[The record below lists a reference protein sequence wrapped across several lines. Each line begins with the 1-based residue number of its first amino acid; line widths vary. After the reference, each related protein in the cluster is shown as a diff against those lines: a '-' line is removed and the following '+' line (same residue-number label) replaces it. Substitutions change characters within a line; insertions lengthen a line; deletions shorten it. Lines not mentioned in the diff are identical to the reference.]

1 MRFFISTFL
10 ISLSLITNLYAD
22 SGEVVTGRTFK
33 YDNLTLGWPD
43 QKGTIVNRAGYAFC
57 YSEKHEQPLWVMYK
71 LTKAEVINKVCK
83 RRDNFRK
90 DPLVPTGS
98 ALLEDYKGTGYDRGH
113 LAPAAD
119 MAWSEQAMSESFYLS
134 NMSPQKGSLNRGRWK
149 DLETLVRNWAVAN
162 DEVYVITG
170 PIIRPNH
177 ATIGPNKVTVPQWYY
192 KIVLDVKSPG
202 LKGIGFLMPNRKAE
216 KECSAYAVTIDKIE
230 EITGLDFFERLDDS
244 LETKLEG
251 SFDLSQ
257 WNFNPNAYIYKKAM
271 SIPKAQKPAS
281 TGKYWITSS
290 SKKRHNSRCKNY
302 KKTKGYQ
309 GSATDGVACKICGG

>member
-1 MRFFISTFL
+1 MRSILTTLLLS
-10 ISLSLITNLYAD
+10 ISLFTTAATKD
-22 SGEVVTGRTFK
+22 SGEVVNFSSNYK
-33 YDNLTLGWPD
+33 YDNLDLGWPMME
-43 QKGTIVNRAGYAFC
+43 GTLINRVGYAFC

-71 LTKAEVINKVCK
+71 LTKNEVLNKVCK

-98 ALLEDYKGTGYDRGH
+98 ALLEDYKGSGYDRGH

-119 MAWSEQAMSESFYLS
+119 MAWSVQAMSESFYLS

-149 DLETLVRNWAVAN
+149 DLEALVRDWAVAN
-162 DEVYVITG
+162 EEVYVITG

-177 ATIGPNKVTVPQWYY
+177 ATIGSNKVTVPQWYY

-202 LKGIGFLMPNRKAE
+202 LKGIAFLMPNRKAE
-216 KECSAYAVTIDKIE
+216 KNCSAYAVTIDKVE
-230 EITGLDFFERLDDS
+230 EITGLDFFERIDDT

-251 SFDLSQ
+251 SFDLTQ
-257 WNFNPNAYIYKKAM
+257 WSFIPFIYKKAM
-271 SIPKAQKPAS
+271 PRPKVQKPAS
-281 TGKYWITSS
+281 TGEYWISSS
-290 SKKRHNSRCKNY
+290 SKKRHNSSCRNY

-309 GSATDGVACKICGG
+309 GRADEGIACKICGG